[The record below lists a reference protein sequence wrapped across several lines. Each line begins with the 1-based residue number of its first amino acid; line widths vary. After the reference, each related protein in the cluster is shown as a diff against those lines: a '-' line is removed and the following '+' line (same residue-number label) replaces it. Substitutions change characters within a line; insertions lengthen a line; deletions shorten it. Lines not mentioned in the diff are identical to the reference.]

1 MAVDKF
7 RIHFLYL
14 SEKRLSLKA
23 CIFTLAIS
31 LGAVV
36 WGVNIYHQKGTWFL
50 AGWNT
55 MSKEEKATYNEEA
68 ICHLFGRCVVF
79 CGIGAF
85 LLLYGSFN
93 QNVFILCSGLGII
106 AIMVILSIVIPKINI
121 KKYRK

>member
-1 MAVDKF
+1 
-7 RIHFLYL
+7 
-14 SEKRLSLKA
+14 
-23 CIFTLAIS
+23 
-31 LGAVV
+31 
-36 WGVNIYHQKGTWFL
+36 
-50 AGWNT
+50 

>member
-1 MAVDKF
+1 MN
-7 RIHFLYL
+7 
-14 SEKRLSLKA
+14 
-23 CIFTLAIS
+23 IFEIIITLAIS

-55 MSKEEKATYNEEA
+55 MSKEEKATYNEEE

-93 QNVFILCSGLGII
+93 QNDFILCSGLGII
-106 AIMVILSIVIPKINI
+106 AIMVILSIVVPKINI